1 MGKNKIALAII
12 LMVTGFIISFS
23 YQYVQKI
30 STEKSQVSSEQWKR
44 ENSLRKQLIA
54 EQDTNRELKTKLD
67 KERTDVQHMETQF
80 SDQEA
85 ISSKL
90 VKTLSTYRMINAETK
105 VKGPGVKVT
114 LSDASYAPNGDNP
127 NNYIVH
133 QQDIQEIIYELL
145 AAGAEGISINGE
157 RFTAHSYIECV
168 GPVVKVDG
176 HKHSAPFVVTAIGDP
191 TTLMDSLNMNGGS
204 VELLIARG
212 INVTVE
218 KKDSIILKPLL

>member
-1 MGKNKIALAII
+1 VGKNKVALAII

-23 YQYVQKI
+23 YQYVQKMNE
-30 STEKSQVSSEQWKR
+30 EKVRISSEQWQR
-44 ENSLRKQLIA
+44 ENNLRKQLIA
-54 EQDTNRELKTKLD
+54 EQDNNRELQTKLD
-67 KERTDVQHMETQF
+67 NVRAHVQHIEKKM

-85 ISSKL
+85 ISSQL
-90 VKTLSTYRMINAETK
+90 VKDLSTYRMVNGETK

-114 LSDASYAPNGDNP
+114 LSDANYTPNGDNP

-133 QQDIQEIIYELL
+133 QQDIQEVIYELL
-145 AAGAEGISINGE
+145 AAGAEGVSINGE

-176 HKHSAPFVVTAIGDP
+176 HKHAAPFIIRAIGDS
-191 TTLMDSLNMNGGS
+191 TTLMDALNMNGGS
-204 VELLIARG
+204 VDLLIARG

-218 KKDSIILKPLL
+218 KKDSIVLNPLL

>member
-30 STEKSQVSSEQWKR
+30 NMDKPKVTSEQWQR
-44 ENSLRKQLIA
+44 ENNLRKQVIA
-54 EQDTNRELKTKLD
+54 EQDENRKLQAELD
-67 KERTDVQHMETQF
+67 KVRATIQQMEKHL

-85 ISSKL
+85 ISSNL
-90 VKTLSTYRMINAETK
+90 VKTLSTYRMVNAETK
-105 VKGPGVKVT
+105 VQGPGIEVT
-114 LSDASYAPNGDNP
+114 LSDSNYSPNGENP

-133 QQDIQEIIYELL
+133 QQDIQEVIYELL
-145 AAGAEGISINGE
+145 AAGAEGVSVNGE
-157 RFTAHSYIECV
+157 RFTARSYIECV

-176 HKHSAPFVVTAIGDP
+176 HKHTAPFIVRAIGDP
-191 TTLMDSLNMNGGS
+191 DTLMGAINMTGGS
-204 VELLIARG
+204 AELLISRG

-218 KKDSIILKPLL
+218 KKELIVINPIL